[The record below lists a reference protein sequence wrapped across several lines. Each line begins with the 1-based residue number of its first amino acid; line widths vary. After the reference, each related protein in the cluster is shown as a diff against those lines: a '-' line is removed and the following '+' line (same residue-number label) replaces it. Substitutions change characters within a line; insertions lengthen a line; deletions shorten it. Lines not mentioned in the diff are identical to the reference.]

1 MKKWSKEKK
10 GGRKRRRT
18 EQYFPLGFIMKVKWK
33 IPMSQLIHILDSLF
47 LWQIPPGPLLSSRDG
62 HDWDAPR
69 MKERQTHRLMGR
81 LLENPQHPGGSVCLS
96 YRVEQSRGYAYS
108 STRQLLPDNKGA
120 EFTVYSWIKATSL
133 AVSEGQQSSDSKYL
147 GVGRVWRTFSVH
159 HQSPHLGPPWHSY
172 AYVNSTDSRRASSS
186 LQTPA
191 RMTEKEKRL
200 VLVHGFRGFSPW
212 AASSITSGLGKAEH
226 HGGRRE
232 ERRRLFVSRWSGGKE
247 EEDGVK
253 DKTHLLSGA
262 LLQWP
267 FSN

>member
-1 MKKWSKEKK
+1 MKNTHESVNTHIRLIISVTNTSWTLAQLQ
-10 GGRKRRRT
+10 GWT
-18 EQYFPLGFIMKVKWK
+18 WLGC
-33 IPMSQLIHILDSLF
+33 
-47 LWQIPPGPLLSSRDG
+47 PGNEGKTNTQTHGQALGEPS
-62 HDWDAPR
+62 APR
-69 MKERQTHRLMGR
+69 RLSVFIIQSWTDQR
-81 LLENPQHPGGSVCLS
+81 LCIQLNKAVGL
-96 YRVEQSRGYAYS
+96 
-108 STRQLLPDNKGA
+108 LLPDNKGA
-120 EFTVYSWIKATSL
+120 EFMVYSWIKATSL

-172 AYVNSTDSRRASSS
+172 AYVNSTDSRRASSSS

-247 EEDGVK
+247 EEDGIK